1 MALAALFVVDFV
13 PNYAQYQLS
22 PMAIQIMETFGI
34 DKVAYSALFAAP
46 MILGVP
52 LAFAS
57 GILLGRHNPRNVV
70 LGALCISTLG
80 SLIVLLAPS
89 YLPLFLG
96 FTLEGCCLSFVVP
109 TCVIVATKDLGARGV
124 TWGVGLMFAA
134 ASLSQALATATT
146 RLLPGLLEAREISF
160 GLFVLATLTFLILF
174 RVPVDVRSRGRE
186 EDKKPAESPL
196 STVGQLLRG
205 RDYRMLCVCLFL
217 NMGIF
222 VLVASLV
229 PTALSEIGVDAVHA
243 GAFASFFTLGNL
255 LGCFVVPALAGRV
268 LGMRSLVALLAV
280 LGALLVNV
288 VPAGPALI
296 ACIALAGLFV
306 GGLKPLLVSLSARAK
321 AARGGREA
329 MASALAAM
337 MQALGAIVLPTYV
350 ILPLVGG
357 ALDSAYLLGGICLLV
372 CAALAYWLP
381 E

>member
-1 MALAALFVVDFV
+1 MINASPTSDALSRRRGFMALAALFVVDFV

-57 GILLGRHNPRNVV
+57 GVLLGRHNPRNVV

-186 EDKKPAESPL
+186 EDKKPAESP
-196 STVGQLLRG
+196 
-205 RDYRMLCVCLFL
+205 
-217 NMGIF
+217 
-222 VLVASLV
+222 SLV
-229 PTALSEIGVDAVHA
+229 PTALSEVGVDAVHA